1 MSECFYC
8 EDGEKRKSLM
18 IEICRLKYSTVYL
31 NRNQKYRGRC
41 VVKLN
46 DHKTEYFQ
54 MDTEERNGYFA
65 ETAAVAKAIF
75 ELYHPDKIN
84 YATFGDLVP
93 HVHIHVVPKYQNGAD
108 WGRPF
113 DDTQGK
119 VVLEEAE
126 YQEMVDAL
134 GAKIKEL
141 MNY

>member
-18 IEICRLKYSTVYL
+18 IEICKLNYSTIYL
-31 NRNQKYRGRC
+31 NRNQKYPGRC

-46 DHKTEYFQ
+46 EHKTEYFQ
-54 MDTEERNGYFA
+54 MTKEQRDGYF
-65 ETAAVAKAIF
+65 EELAATAKAIF

-93 HVHIHVVPKYQNGAD
+93 HVHVHVVPKYKDGPD
-108 WGRPF
+108 WGNPF

-119 VVLEEAE
+119 
-126 YQEMVDAL
+126 
-134 GAKIKEL
+134 K
-141 MNY
+141 

>member
-84 YATFGDLVP
+84 YATLDRKS
-93 HVHIHVVPKYQNGAD
+93 VV
-108 WGRPF
+108 
-113 DDTQGK
+113 
-119 VVLEEAE
+119 
-126 YQEMVDAL
+126 
-134 GAKIKEL
+134 
-141 MNY
+141 

>member
-1 MSECFYC
+1 
-8 EDGEKRKSLM
+8 
-18 IEICRLKYSTVYL
+18 
-31 NRNQKYRGRC
+31 
-41 VVKLN
+41 
-46 DHKTEYFQ
+46 

-93 HVHIHVVPKYQNGAD
+93 HVHIHVVPKYQNR
-108 WGRPF
+108 GRLGSPF

>member
-31 NRNQKYRGRC
+31 NRNQKYHGRC

-46 DHKTEYFQ
+46 DHKTEYFK
-54 MDTEERNGYFA
+54 MDTEQRNGYFA
-65 ETAAVAKAIF
+65 ETTAVANAIF

-93 HVHIHVVPKYQNGAD
+93 HVHVHVVPKYKDGAD

-113 DDTQGK
+113 DDSQGK
-119 VVLEEAE
+119 VILEETE
-126 YQEMVDAL
+126 YQEMVGAL
-134 GAKIKEL
+134 ETKIKEII
-141 MNY
+141 NE